1 MIWYA
6 ENYKRF
12 RHEREV
18 LELLASSENWLTPL
32 KWRLD
37 DSFRVVW
44 DADISTP
51 AGNRPVSLRYPNH
64 FPYSPPL
71 VLPRGDTTR
80 WSQHQYGPGGEL
92 CLEYGPDNW
101 HQDITG
107 ADMIASA
114 HRLLEG
120 EQPEPGMAAGV
131 ASRHETTIG
140 QDLRGVFSRFL
151 ITGALNEELRN
162 LPGAVMASANTAGIY
177 HRGDC
182 VVHVI
187 ESITLPDGR
196 IWKDEVPEVQKL
208 GFADTIA
215 LFRWPSDQP
224 FPSIG
229 SLTEFRAAIAEHG
242 IVLPDVTYVMVASGE
257 ALRVFFLN
265 ADDDKLFEASIIPP
279 SPLMPRLDSDHSALA
294 GRKVAIV
301 GCGSLGSKIA
311 VSLARSGV
319 GQFLLVDDDLFLPD
333 NLMRH
338 DLDWREVGAHKADSV
353 ARRIEL
359 VNPAAKCVIRRHRL
373 GGQESSGGV
382 ESLIKSLA
390 ACDLII
396 DATADPGVFN
406 YLCASVAVSEKPMV
420 WAEIFGGGF
429 GGLIARHRPARE
441 PDPAS
446 MRRAIENWCADQ
458 GKPLPRPAHRYGG
471 EARAPAIAD
480 DADVTVIA
488 GHAARMAIDLLVP
501 RDPSIFP
508 YSVYMIGLA
517 GGWIFDQPFETRPID
532 VGSPAREEPPQ
543 PQDPEEAEA
552 EFELI
557 ARLFSEYQDAAPP
570 GTTGDQTPPA

>member
-6 ENYKRF
+6 EDIKRF
-12 RHEREV
+12 KREREA
-18 LELLASSENWLTPL
+18 LELLASTENWLTPL
-32 KWRLD
+32 KWHID

-80 WSQHQYGPGGEL
+80 WSRHQYGPGGEL

-107 ADMIASA
+107 ADMIAST

-120 EQPEPGMAAGV
+120 EQPEPGIAADV

-151 ITGALNEELRN
+151 ITRALNEELRN
-162 LPGAVMASANTAGIY
+162 LPDALMATASTAGIF

-187 ESITLPDGR
+187 ASITMPDGR
-196 IWKDEVPEVQKL
+196 IWEDEVPEIRKL
-208 GFADTIA
+208 GYADTLA
-215 LFRWPSDQP
+215 LFRWPSNRP
-224 FPSIG
+224 FPSTR
-229 SLTEFRAAIAEHG
+229 SLTEFRATLAEEG
-242 IVLPDVTYVMVASGE
+242 LILPDVTYVIVALGDS
-257 ALRVFFLN
+257 LRVFFLN
-265 ADDDKLFEASIIPP
+265 ADGDNLSEASIIRPP
-279 SPLMPRLDSDHSALA
+279 PFMPRLDKDHAVLA
-294 GRKVAIV
+294 ERKVAIV

-311 VSLARSGV
+311 ATLARSGV
-319 GQFLLVDDDLFLPD
+319 GRFLLVDDDLFIPD
-333 NLMRH
+333 NLVRH
-338 DLDWREVGAHKADSV
+338 DLDWREVGTHKADSV

-359 VNPAAKCVIRRHRL
+359 VNPAATCAIRRHRL

-382 ESLIKSLA
+382 EGLIKSLA
-390 ACDLII
+390 ACDMII

-406 YLCASVAVSEKPMV
+406 YLCAAVAVSKKPMV

-429 GGLIARHRPARE
+429 GGLIARHRPSRE

-501 RDPSIFP
+501 REPSIFP
-508 YSVYMIGLA
+508 HSVYMVGLT

-532 VGSPAREEPPQ
+532 VGSPATAALQE
-543 PQDPEEAEA
+543 PQDSEDAEA

-557 ARLFSEYQDAAPP
+557 TQLFSEYDDAASS
-570 GTTGDQTPPA
+570 GTTGDQTPSA